1 MPRTQEPS
9 LLDENELEEDLED
22 HDIDDLGSL
31 DALLAETDLGW
42 DIDAQVLTLK
52 EAASATRGPAPA
64 EKSPPPPRVA
74 GGRPASKPP
83 PPLPRRAQPP
93 PLPATGA
100 RTSES
105 IPARAPSDMSQQGAL
120 VDLLQARVARLEAGA
135 REAASAEAPQRSD
148 AVGLARAHMELAIA
162 SEMIAGDDGRAAVN
176 AEAAA
181 ASEPAFAAAHAMLRR
196 KKHARGALPA
206 MLAHLESELS
216 AATGEPARVELL
228 AEKARL
234 LDAQSESTGAV
245 RAAWEQALAHAP
257 NHAAALKGLESVLL
271 ARAIASDA
279 APDWEA
285 LSAHLG
291 HMAEAYGSEPQ
302 LAAWLHVERA
312 HILERNLQRVD
323 AARGAL
329 EQALELDPSVG
340 PVRNALV
347 RHAAAH
353 SDWGVLARLL
363 DEEARIETSASRG
376 ARLELDAAMIA
387 ASRLADPTRACALLE
402 RAAARAPTAPAVDR
416 RVLDELVH
424 WHEKSARWADAA
436 RARRARLR
444 FVTDPAVIAFE
455 LRTLAA
461 AAEKEGDLDAAIA
474 DVQRALTVDATDP
487 TLIETLDRLL
497 ALAGKEEQ
505 RVATWLQEAAR
516 TEDGP
521 RRSRAFARAAQISEA
536 LGRRPDAIR
545 YMRSAWVAAPGDA
558 DVLDPLASMLAP
570 TLSEYADTG
579 TRSLVELYAQAA
591 DHSRDRGRKVAYLE
605 RVAVLW
611 EELLGDASRAARAY
625 EQVLDL
631 EPDRRSALLG
641 LARTAL
647 RAGDAK
653 ALARALIDEARLAA
667 DVPTSLGLRTRAS
680 AALAP
685 ADPSR
690 AMQLVRD
697 VLEKDPSHTAAR
709 ALETRLEEEAGR
721 WEMVASSLRAR
732 IDLAPGKSEKVALW
746 LALAQTQHVRLH
758 RPLDAMRSLEQAR
771 ALDPA
776 HPVPPEEIA
785 RVLED
790 HGDARALRDAIER
803 MASRA
808 TTAEERML
816 HLARVA
822 EIEELRLGDDVA
834 AMRTY
839 QRALADFPEDEF
851 IVERLSRVATRLG
864 SQPSGALAELA
875 ALLAKRIESASPGA
889 AAEASFELAALLVE
903 SGQEAGRAIALL
915 ESAIVESPE
924 HVQALRTLE
933 SVRRRAGDWAPLA
946 RVLARQ
952 GEALKDVR
960 ARLGALWNL
969 AALEEWKLPVGDP
982 ASTYRQILDLDPTD
996 PGALEGTL
1004 RRELPNARRGD
1015 PRARRAVIGALRS
1028 LVAFASDDDTR
1039 LTLQL
1044 RLALVLES
1052 SAEEAPDA
1060 QASEDTAREAMQRYR
1075 DALRI
1080 DDLSVTAATGVARLA
1095 ARLGDAEG
1103 ALAAATSL
1111 AELADDPRTRARY
1124 LVEAGELLTGPA
1136 EDEHFGSRAERRHRA
1151 AAMLDRAL
1159 DEDPDS
1165 GAAASR
1171 LAAVLH
1177 EEQRGERL
1185 VSSFRAALG
1194 RAKSVDAIVMLGSEI
1209 ARVARDELQDLTVA
1223 IDAMR
1228 RVRAASP
1235 QHVPS
1240 LLTLAELCIA
1250 QRVWPEAVDALE
1262 AVVATSR
1269 EPGPKLTALFALA
1282 SIYEKVLSRDSDV
1295 DRVLRAALAVDA
1307 KNARALR
1314 ALLRRIA
1321 AAPVDASEETQR
1333 ARRREIA
1340 DLLGRLSDVEKDP
1353 DQKTH
1358 LLLELADVYLRLG
1371 DGKASERALVE
1382 AVAVSPQNARAFA
1395 RLTGSF
1401 RRADGTPDP
1410 MAYARALGAVI
1421 GFGQQLGAVD
1431 ARWFAVL
1438 GQLEIQSLARPRDG
1452 IVHLQRAVALEPNL
1466 YETRFELASAFAR
1479 MSAHDEATRVLT
1491 GMLSPSAHPLLSLA
1505 NPAAALGLLEQSLSA
1520 ERRPDEA
1527 IVVSELRNLAGQLDE
1542 GRCAWLRDRRLAPLD
1557 AAHGVLDRP
1566 TLVTHILPPEG
1577 RHILLEVAAAIAGI
1591 EAKMLRSD
1599 LSELGITP
1607 RDRITPRTGHPTRS
1621 LLDRV
1626 ARQLGVGEIELAVAT
1641 PVTRTRVLS
1650 QDVPWVVVPPSIVE
1664 QPEMTQVAILACAVA
1679 RIAYGVPWLEEL
1691 PPPQIEALLVAAARQ
1706 VVPNY
1711 GEDDV
1716 DVLAAKLVAQ
1726 YDGAVG
1732 RVLTRRQRKLLEEL
1746 APHIASPQSRPP
1758 SVDAFVTALARAEL
1772 RAAFVVTGDLLTVVE
1787 EIRTGDATLHGAS
1800 RSPGRHA
1807 LSAVLEHPFA
1817 GDVTRF
1823 ALTPEATALRRRL
1836 GSTWTG

>member
-1 MPRTQEPS
+1 
-9 LLDENELEEDLED
+9 LLDESELEEDLED
-22 HDIDDLGSL
+22 HDINDLGAL
-31 DALLAETDLGW
+31 DALLAETDQGW

-52 EAASATRGPAPA
+52 EAASASQAPAPA
-64 EKSPPPPRVA
+64 EKSPPPQPVTR
-74 GGRPASKPP
+74 GRPASKPP
-83 PPLPRRAQPP
+83 PPPRRGPP
-93 PLPATGA
+93 PLPASSA
-100 RTSES
+100 RSSES
-105 IPARAPSDMSQQGAL
+105 MPARPPADIAQQGAL
-120 VDLLQARVARLEAGA
+120 VDVLQARVARLETGAGDPA
-135 REAASAEAPQRSD
+135 HPRAGSHSD
-148 AVGLARAHMELAIA
+148 AVGIARAQMELAIA
-162 SEMIAGDDGRAAVN
+162 SEMIVGDDGRATAH
-176 AEAAA
+176 AGAAA
-181 ASEPAFAAAHAMLRR
+181 AAEPAFAAAHAMLRR
-196 KKHARGALPA
+196 RKHGLAGLPE
-206 MLAHLESELS
+206 MLTHLESELS
-216 AATGEPARVELL
+216 AATSEPTKVELL

-234 LDAQSESTGAV
+234 LEAQGESTAAV

-257 NHAAALKGLESVLL
+257 NHAAALKGLESVLV
-271 ARAIASDA
+271 ARAIASSA
-279 APDWEA
+279 AADWEA
-285 LSAHLG
+285 LAAHLG
-291 HMAEAYGSEPQ
+291 RMAEAYGSEPE

-312 HILERNLQRVD
+312 HILERSLGRVD

-347 RHAAAH
+347 RHAAVH
-353 SDWGVLARLL
+353 SDWGALARLL
-363 DEEARIETSASRG
+363 DEEARIETSQLRA

-402 RAAARAPTAPAVDR
+402 RAAAREPTAPAVDR

-424 WHEKSARWADAA
+424 WNERGARWADAA

-444 FVTDPAVIAFE
+444 FVTDPATIAFE

-461 AAEKEGDLDAAIA
+461 AAEKEGDLEAAIA
-474 DVQRALTVDATDP
+474 DVQRALSVDATDP

-516 TEDGP
+516 TEDNA
-521 RRSRAFARAAQISEA
+521 RRGRALARAAHISES
-536 LGRRPDAIR
+536 LGRRADAIR
-545 YMRSAWVAAPGDA
+545 YMRSAWVADPGNPE
-558 DVLDPLASMLAP
+558 VLDALARMFAP
-570 TLSEYADTG
+570 SLSEYVDSGA
-579 TRSLVELYAQAA
+579 RSLVELYAQAA
-591 DHSRDRGRKVAYLE
+591 DHSPDRGRKVAYLE
-605 RVAVLW
+605 RTALLW

-631 EPDRRSALLG
+631 EPDRHTALLG
-641 LARTAL
+641 LARTAA

-653 ALARALIDEARLAA
+653 KLARALIDEARLAT
-667 DVPTSLGLRTRAS
+667 DVPISLALRTRA
-680 AALAP
+680 ATVLAP
-685 ADPSR
+685 EDGSR

-697 VLEKDPSHTAAR
+697 VLEKDPGHAAAR
-709 ALETRLEEEAGR
+709 SLETRLEEEAGR

-732 IDLAPGKSEKVALW
+732 IDLAPTKAEKVALW
-746 LALAQTQHVRLH
+746 LALAQTLHGRLH
-758 RPLDAMRSLEQAR
+758 RPLDAMRALEQAR
-771 ALDPA
+771 SLDPA
-776 HPVPPEEIA
+776 HPVPPEELA

-790 HGDARALRDAIER
+790 HGDARALREAIER

-808 TTAEERML
+808 ATAEERML

-822 EIEELRLGDDVA
+822 EIDELRLGDDQA

-839 QRALADFPEDEF
+839 QRALADAPEDDF
-851 IVERLSRVATRLG
+851 IIERLSRVAARLG
-864 SQPSGALAELA
+864 AQPSGALSELA
-875 ALLAKRIESASPGA
+875 ALLAKRVEGASGA
-889 AAEASFELAALLVE
+889 AAEGLSFDLAALLIE
-903 SGQEAGRAIALL
+903 SGQEMGRAIALL
-915 ESAIVESPE
+915 ESTIVQRPE
-924 HVQALRTLE
+924 HVQALRMLE
-933 SVRRRAGDWAPLA
+933 SVRRRAGDSAPLA

-969 AALEEWKLPVGDP
+969 AALEEWKLPVGDV

-1004 RRELPNARRGD
+1004 RRELANARRGD
-1015 PRARRAVIGALRS
+1015 PQARRAVIAALRA

-1044 RLALVLES
+1044 RLALVLEAS
-1052 SAEEAPDA
+1052 VEESPDA
-1060 QASEDTAREAMQRYR
+1060 HASEETAREALQRYR

-1080 DDLSVTAATGVARLA
+1080 DELSVTAATGVARLA
-1095 ARLGDAEG
+1095 GRLGDAEC
-1103 ALAAATSL
+1103 ALAAALSL
-1111 AELADDPRTRARY
+1111 AELADDPRARARY
-1124 LVEAGELLTGPA
+1124 LVEAGELLTGPD
-1136 EDEHFGSRAERRHRA
+1136 EDERFGSRAERRHRA
-1151 AAMLDRAL
+1151 AALLDRAL

-1165 GAAASR
+1165 VAAATR

-1185 VSSFRAALG
+1185 VSSFRGALG
-1194 RAKSVDAIVMLGSEI
+1194 RAKSVEAIVMLGSEI

-1269 EPGPKLTALFALA
+1269 EPSPKLTALFALA
-1282 SIYEKVLSRDSDV
+1282 SIYEKVLSRDEDV
-1295 DRVLRAALAVDA
+1295 DRVLRAALVVDSS
-1307 KNARALR
+1307 NPRALR

-1321 AAPVDASEETQR
+1321 GAPLDGTEDTQR

-1340 DLLGRLSDVEKDP
+1340 ELLGRLSDVEKDP
-1353 DQKTH
+1353 EQKTH
-1358 LLLELADVYLRLG
+1358 LLLELAEVHQRLG
-1371 DGKASERALVE
+1371 DSKAVERALVE

-1401 RRADGTPDP
+1401 RRADGTPEP

-1438 GQLEIQSLARPRDG
+1438 GQLEIQSLGRPRDG

-1466 YETRFELASAFAR
+1466 YETRLELASAFAR
-1479 MSAHDEATRVLT
+1479 MTAHDEATRAL
-1491 GMLSPSAHPLLSLA
+1491 MAMISPSAHPLLSLA

-1527 IVVSELRNLAGQLDE
+1527 VVVSELRNLAGQLDE
-1542 GRCAWLRDRRLAPLD
+1542 GRCAWLRDRRLAPEEMSQ
-1557 AAHGVLDRP
+1557 GVLDRP

-1591 EAKMLRSD
+1591 ESKMLRSD
-1599 LSELGITP
+1599 LSELGITA
-1607 RDRITPRTGHPTRS
+1607 RDRITARTGHPTRS

-1650 QDVPWVVVPPSIVE
+1650 QDVPWVVVPPSIVQ

-1726 YDGAVG
+1726 YEGTIG

-1787 EIRTGDATLHGAS
+1787 EIRTTDATLHGAS

-1807 LSAVLEHPFA
+1807 LSAVLEHPLG
-1817 GDVTRF
+1817 GDIARF